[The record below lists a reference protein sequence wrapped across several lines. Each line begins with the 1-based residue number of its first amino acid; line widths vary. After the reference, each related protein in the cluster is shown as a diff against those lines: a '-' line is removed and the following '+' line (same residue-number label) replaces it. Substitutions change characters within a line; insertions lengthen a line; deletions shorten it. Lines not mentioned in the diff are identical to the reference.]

1 MRPRIIL
8 VAHDVGGLGGM
19 ERALE
24 ELVRHASASYDVTV
38 VSSTLT
44 PELRPLVR
52 WRRARVPRRPV
63 PLKLVAFFV
72 VAGARLALRRDRAAV
87 VHTCGA
93 IVPNRAD
100 VVSVHTCHAAFVE
113 QTGLLAPHELS
124 RPRRLN
130 SELTRRLAL
139 LAERLVYRPSR
150 TGCFAAVSAGV
161 ADELRR
167 HYPGIPVRITPNGVD
182 ARRFH
187 LDADARRSVRAE
199 LDVADD
205 AVVAL
210 FVGGDWGRKGLA
222 LAVAASARAGCSLW
236 VVGRG
241 RANGLSA
248 STHVR
253 FLGPR
258 GDTQR
263 FYAAADVFVLPS
275 LYEAAPLALLE
286 AAASGLPVVTTAV
299 NGAREVAGDDEAG
312 VVVERDA
319 AALGDALAALAA
331 DAALRSRMGAAAR
344 RRVTGLTWT
353 KSAEATVALYGAD
366 RPRRGIDAR
375 DQPFDDRASPSRGDG
390 R

>member
-124 RPRRLN
+124 RPRPRP
-130 SELTRRLAL
+130 TRAGGGPAPPLPGGVRGA
-139 LAERLVYRPSR
+139 
-150 TGCFAAVSAGV
+150 AGV
-161 ADELRR
+161 A
-167 HYPGIPVRITPNGVD
+167 
-182 ARRFH
+182 
-187 LDADARRSVRAE
+187 RA
-199 LDVADD
+199 
-205 AVVAL
+205 
-210 FVGGDWGRKGLA
+210 
-222 LAVAASARAGCSLW
+222 ARA
-236 VVGRG
+236 
-241 RANGLSA
+241 A
-248 STHVR
+248 
-253 FLGPR
+253 P
-258 GDTQR
+258 
-263 FYAAADVFVLPS
+263 
-275 LYEAAPLALLE
+275 AAPSQPRAH
-286 AAASGLPVVTTAV
+286 
-299 NGAREVAGDDEAG
+299 GAPG
-312 VVVERDA
+312 
-319 AALGDALAALAA
+319 
-331 DAALRSRMGAAAR
+331 AAR
-344 RRVTGLTWT
+344 RAARLPAVPPRLFRGRVGGGGGRAAPPL
-353 KSAEATVALYGAD
+353 
-366 RPRRGIDAR
+366 PRD
-375 DQPFDDRASPSRGDG
+375 
-390 R
+390 